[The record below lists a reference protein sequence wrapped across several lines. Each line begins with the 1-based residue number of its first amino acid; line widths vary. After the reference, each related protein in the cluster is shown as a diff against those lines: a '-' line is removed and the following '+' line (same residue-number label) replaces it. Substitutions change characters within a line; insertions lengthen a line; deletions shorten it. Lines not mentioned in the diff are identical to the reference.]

1 MRMECN
7 KDEAGRAKEIAERK
21 FAAKDIEGSKKFALK
36 AFHLY
41 PTLEGLPQMLAV
53 LDVHLAS
60 ENKINGEMDWYGV
73 LNVNAFADDA
83 TVKKQYRK
91 LALLLHPDK
100 NKSIGADAAFKLIS
114 EAWGV
119 LSDKAKKLSYDQKR
133 NHKAFQQRPT
143 QPQKPAPYPDINV
156 SGVNGFYNFTH
167 STTSAANVQRTATP
181 RPPASGVPPPP
192 PQKATFW
199 TACSACKMQ
208 YEYLRVYVNRTL
220 LCPNCK
226 KPFSA
231 VEATT
236 STMNGSNVSGS
247 QWSFPPRGAQ
257 EQQPFSNNFS
267 YGKGPSI
274 PTMGTGGFTSG
285 PRVDAYHNV
294 NYSWGPFSRT
304 AGAASATASTAAA
317 AAAVNVVQQAYEK
330 ARREREESQAAARKK
345 DEIRKKSSQ
354 YKKPTTDKNARNVLG
369 SFVDV
374 TSQGTSEK
382 MATAKGA
389 EMPGRKRKRGTGS
402 DPDDE
407 SEGEKDKKNST
418 MQNNGTSTLGTSGCK
433 TFSSQNTV
441 DYRVDGVEEKIY
453 NTQNISGKEQHKPT
467 AWESSNVKISDM
479 NKSNKLVA
487 RHVLSKDLSA
497 LELRN
502 LLMDKARM
510 DIRKKLKEMKR
521 TAKTA
526 SAGKTSAIAAVVSSH
541 EEAKIAAHETTKA
554 QNIANEQPQ
563 NDERTKSKPEGTS
576 DFGSEIE
583 DSTAK
588 FVEPVSITVPDP
600 DFYDFD
606 KDRTEECFQE
616 NQIWAAYDDDDGM
629 PRFYASIQKVVSRNP
644 FKVQMSWL
652 NSRHNNDLAPIEWI
666 DAGFTKTCGDFRA
679 SKVKSHDNLNVF
691 SHVIRWDKAPRG
703 IIKIFP
709 RKGDVWAL
717 YREWTSS
724 WDESTP
730 SEVRHKYDMVEVLT
744 DFTEELGVSV
754 VPLVKVVGFKT
765 VFQKKQVESEE
776 IQWVPKKELFRFSH
790 QVPARVL
797 TGEEAENIPK
807 GCRELDP
814 AATPLELLQVITEKE
829 GRAAGQC

>member
-21 FAAKDIEGSKKFALK
+21 FAAKDMEGSKKFALK
-36 AFHLY
+36 AHHLY
-41 PTLEGLPQMLAV
+41 PGLEGLPQMLAV

-119 LSDKAKKLSYDQKR
+119 LADKAKKLAYDQKR
-133 NHKAFQQRPT
+133 NQKAFQQRPT
-143 QPQKPAPYPDINV
+143 QAPKPAPYPDVNL
-156 SGVNGFYNFTH
+156 SGGNGFYNFTH
-167 STTSAANVQRTATP
+167 STASTANVQRTATP
-181 RPPASGVPPPP
+181 RPPAPAAPPPY

-199 TACSACKMQ
+199 TACSVCKMQ

-226 KPFSA
+226 KPFCA

-257 EQQPFSNNFS
+257 EQQQFSNNFS
-267 YGKGPSI
+267 YSKGPSI
-274 PTMGTGGFTSG
+274 PSMGTGGFTSG

-294 NYSWGPFSRT
+294 NYPWVPFSRT
-304 AGAASATASTAAA
+304 AGAASATASCAKAAA
-317 AAAVNVVQQAYEK
+317 AANVVQQAYEK

-354 YKKPTTDKNARNVLG
+354 YKKPTTDKNARNVPG
-369 SFVDV
+369 SFVEV
-374 TSQGTSEK
+374 TSKGTSEK

-407 SEGEKDKKNST
+407 SEGEKDKKKST
-418 MQNNGTSTLGTSGCK
+418 AMQNNGTSTLGTSGCK

-453 NTQNISGKEQHKPT
+453 NSQNILGKDRHKPT

-479 NKSNKLVA
+479 NKSNKPVA
-487 RHVLSKDLSA
+487 RHVLSKDFSA
-497 LELRN
+497 QELRN
-502 LLMDKARM
+502 LLMNKARM
-510 DIRKKLKEMKR
+510 EIRKKLKEMKR
-521 TAKTA
+521 IAENA
-526 SAGKTSAIAAVVSSH
+526 SAGKASAIAASSH

-563 NDERTKSKPEGTS
+563 NDERIKSKPEGITEL
-576 DFGSEIE
+576 GGEIE
-583 DSTAK
+583 DLTAK
-588 FVEPVSITVPDP
+588 FVEPVSINVPDP

-644 FKVQMSWL
+644 FKVKMSWL
-652 NSRHNNDLAPIEWI
+652 NSKHNDDLASIEWL
-666 DAGFTKTCGDFRA
+666 DAGFTKTCGDFKA
-679 SKVKSHDNLNVF
+679 STMKIHDNLNIF
-691 SHVIRWDKAPRG
+691 SHIIRWDKGPRS

-730 SEVRHKYDMVEVLT
+730 KEVRRKYDMVEVLT

-765 VFQKKQVESEE
+765 VFQKNQVDSEA

-790 QVPARVL
+790 QVPARIL

-807 GCRELDP
+807 SCRELDP

-829 GRAAGQC
+829 GREAGQC

>member
-1 MRMECN
+1 MECN
-7 KDEAGRAKEIAERK
+7 KDEASRAKEIAERK
-21 FAAKDIEGSKKFALK
+21 FAAKDIEGSKKFAQK
-36 AFHLY
+36 AYHLY
-41 PTLEGLPQMLAV
+41 PGLEGLAQMMAV

-100 NKSIGADAAFKLIS
+100 NKSVGADGAFKLIS
-114 EAWGV
+114 EAWGI
-119 LSDKAKKLSYDQKR
+119 LSDKARKLSYDQKR
-133 NHKAFQQRPT
+133 NPKAFQQRSK
-143 QPQKPAPYPDINV
+143 QPQKPAPYPDMNV
-156 SGVNGFYNFTH
+156 PGVNGFYNFTH
-167 STTSAANVQRTATP
+167 STASAANAQRTAAP
-181 RPPASGVPPPP
+181 RPPPPAAPPPHQ
-192 PQKATFW
+192 QKATFW
-199 TACSACKMQ
+199 TACSVCKMQ

-226 KPFSA
+226 KPFPA
-231 VEATT
+231 IEATT
-236 STMNGSNVSGS
+236 SSMNGSNVSGC
-247 QWSFPPRGAQ
+247 QWSFPPRGGQ
-257 EQQPFSNNFS
+257 EQQQFSNNFS

-274 PTMGTGGFTSG
+274 PGMGTGGFTSG
-285 PRVDAYHNV
+285 PRVDTYHNA

-304 AGAASATASTAAA
+304 AGAASATASSAAA
-317 AAAVNVVQQAYEK
+317 AAAANVVQQAYEK

-345 DEIRKKSSQ
+345 DETRKKNSQ
-354 YKKPTTDKNARNVLG
+354 YKKPTTDKNARNVPG

-374 TSQGTSEK
+374 TNQGTS
-382 MATAKGA
+382 AKGA
-389 EMPGRKRKRGTGS
+389 EMLGRKRKRGTES

-407 SEGEKDKKNST
+407 SDGEKDKKDFT
-418 MQNNGTSTLGTSGCK
+418 AMQNNGTSMLGTSGCK
-433 TFSSQNTV
+433 TFSSRNTV
-441 DYRVDGVEEKIY
+441 DYRFDGMEEKIY
-453 NTQNISGKEQHKPT
+453 NSQNVLGKEQHKPT
-467 AWESSNVKISDM
+467 ALESSNAKIPDM
-479 NKSNKLVA
+479 NKSSKTTV
-487 RHVLSKDLSA
+487 RHVLNRDLTTQ
-497 LELRN
+497 EFRN
-502 LLMDKARM
+502 SLMEKART

-521 TAKTA
+521 IAENESAAKA
-526 SAGKTSAIAAVVSSH
+526 SAIAAVVSSN
-541 EEAKIAAHETTKA
+541 EEEKIAAHETTKA
-554 QNIANEQPQ
+554 QNNAREQPQ
-563 NDERTKSKPEGTS
+563 NDEKTKRKPEGITNS
-576 DFGSEIE
+576 GDDIE

-629 PRFYASIQKVVSRNP
+629 PRFYASIQKVVSKNP
-644 FKVQMSWL
+644 FKLQMSWL

-691 SHVIRWDKAPRG
+691 SHIIRWDKAPRG

-717 YREWTSS
+717 YREWTSR

-730 SEVRHKYDMVEVLT
+730 PEVRHKYDMVEVLT

-765 VFQKKQVESEE
+765 VFQKKQVDSEA

>member
-1 MRMECN
+1 MECN

-36 AFHLY
+36 AHHLY
-41 PTLEGLPQMLAV
+41 PGLEGLPQMLAV

-119 LSDKAKKLSYDQKR
+119 LADKAKKLAYDQKR
-133 NHKAFQQRPT
+133 NQKAFQQRPT
-143 QPQKPAPYPDINV
+143 QAPKPAPYPDVNL
-156 SGVNGFYNFTH
+156 SGGNGFYNFTH
-167 STTSAANVQRTATP
+167 STASTANVQRTATP
-181 RPPASGVPPPP
+181 RPPAPAAPPPY

-199 TACSACKMQ
+199 TACSVCKMQ

-226 KPFSA
+226 KPFCA

-257 EQQPFSNNFS
+257 EQQQFSNNFS
-267 YGKGPSI
+267 YSKGPSI
-274 PTMGTGGFTSG
+274 PSMGTGGFTSG

-294 NYSWGPFSRT
+294 NYPWVPFSRT
-304 AGAASATASTAAA
+304 AGAASATASCAKAAA
-317 AAAVNVVQQAYEK
+317 AANVVQQAYEK

-354 YKKPTTDKNARNVLG
+354 YKKPTTDKNARNVPG
-369 SFVDV
+369 SFVEV
-374 TSQGTSEK
+374 TSKGTSEK

-407 SEGEKDKKNST
+407 SEGEKDKKKST
-418 MQNNGTSTLGTSGCK
+418 AMQNNGTSTLGTSGCK

-453 NTQNISGKEQHKPT
+453 NAQNILGKDRHKPT

-479 NKSNKLVA
+479 NKSNKPVA
-487 RHVLSKDLSA
+487 RHVLSKDFSA
-497 LELRN
+497 QELRN
-502 LLMDKARM
+502 LLMNKARM
-510 DIRKKLKEMKR
+510 EIRKKLKEMKR
-521 TAKTA
+521 IAENA
-526 SAGKTSAIAAVVSSH
+526 SAGKASAIAASPH

-563 NDERTKSKPEGTS
+563 NDERTKSKPEGITELV
-576 DFGSEIE
+576 GEIE
-583 DSTAK
+583 DLTAK
-588 FVEPVSITVPDP
+588 FVEPVSINVPDP

-644 FKVQMSWL
+644 FKVKMSWL
-652 NSRHNNDLAPIEWI
+652 NSKHNDDLASIEWL
-666 DAGFTKTCGDFRA
+666 DAGFTKTCGDFKA
-679 SKVKSHDNLNVF
+679 STMKIHDNLNIF
-691 SHVIRWDKAPRG
+691 SHIIRWDKGPRS

-730 SEVRHKYDMVEVLT
+730 KEVRRKYDMVEVLT

-754 VPLVKVVGFKT
+754 VPLAKVVGFKT
-765 VFQKKQVESEE
+765 VFQKKQVDSEA

-790 QVPARVL
+790 QVPARIL

-807 GCRELDP
+807 SCRELDP

-829 GRAAGQC
+829 GREAGQC